1 MLTMVQPLY
10 FGIAKPS
17 QSLVGTGMSLLA
29 WTGPLAAFALAT
41 CFMTGKKHTV
51 RLKVWFGWCIVVVGT
66 ALMTLLT
73 RTSSTALWV
82 GIAITLGSGVGIL
95 YPSLSNAS
103 TLSASTD
110 SKLASAVVNLAFF
123 KSLGQTSGVAIGACA
138 FQNHVYK
145 QLLRHPELPHS
156 AKDYT
161 RDLIVLVD
169 TLRKAGLAKEP
180 SLNTQI
186 LDGYI
191 GSIRVVWIIMAAF
204 AGGAMI
210 ASFIMKHPN
219 RQVERSTEL
228 KPLNE
233 AYVV

>member
-1 MLTMVQPLY
+1 MLTVVQPLY
-10 FGIAKPS
+10 FSIAKPS
-17 QSLVGTGMSLLA
+17 HSLAGTGMSLLA

-41 CFMTGKKHTV
+41 CFMTSKTYIV
-51 RLKVWFGWCIVVVGT
+51 RPTVWFGWCLVVIAM

-82 GIAITLGSGVGIL
+82 GIAITLGSGVGTL
-95 YPSLSNAS
+95 YPSLANAS
-103 TLSASTD
+103 IVSAGTD
-110 SKLASAVVNLAFF
+110 SKLGSAAINLAFF
-123 KSLGQTSGVAIGACA
+123 QSLGQTLGVAIGACA

-145 QLLRHPELPHS
+145 QLLKHPELSQS
-156 AKDYT
+156 AKNYT

-169 TLRKAGLAKEP
+169 TLRKTGLAKEP
-180 SLNTQI
+180 SLKIQI

-191 GSIRVVWIIMAAF
+191 GSIRLVWIIMAAF
-204 AGGAMI
+204 SGVAMT
-210 ASFIMKHPN
+210 ASFMMKQPK